1 MDVIDTKRL
10 ETAILYLQ
18 RITEGHNPVNNMPAE
33 DDSVMNNPNVIR
45 CMFFVKEVL
54 EKVKKNDGYIGSKPR
69 VAKDDAKI
77 DFPIEAIKGYQYTG
91 DKSLTNFLNQL
102 NGLVDLERYKKLT
115 TKPFMIW
122 LRVNGFLFDK
132 EDPELCK
139 KVTIPTDKGIEL
151 GIKAEKT
158 INFRNEEFYYI
169 TYNKNAQEFILENIG
184 KILAEK

>member
-18 RITEGHNPVNNMPAE
+18 RITEGHNPINNMPAD

-54 EKVKKNDGYIGSKPR
+54 DKVKKNDGYIGSKPR
-69 VAKDDAKI
+69 AAKDDAKI

-102 NGLVDLERYKKLT
+102 NGSVDLERHKKLT
-115 TKPFMIW
+115 TKPFMNW
-122 LRVNGFLFDK
+122 LRENGFLFDK
-132 EDPELCK
+132 EDTELSK

-158 INFRNEEFYYI
+158 VGFRNEEFYYV
-169 TYNKNAQEFILENIG
+169 TYNKKAQEFIVDNIG
-184 KILAEK
+184 KIIHEE